1 VERIIDLNS
10 QRMIAKG
17 NIPGIDEEY
26 KNNICQYAK
35 TTVVLHLLVLM
46 SKLSQGQYVT
56 FFMKMFIYMLLLMIT
71 RIRNLMLVRYV
82 CLN

>member
-1 VERIIDLNS
+1 ML
-10 QRMIAKG
+10 
-17 NIPGIDEEY
+17 
-26 KNNICQYAK
+26 K
-35 TTVVLHLLVLM
+35 TKVVLHLLVLM

-56 FFMKMFIYMLLLMIT
+56 FFMMMFIYMLLLMIT